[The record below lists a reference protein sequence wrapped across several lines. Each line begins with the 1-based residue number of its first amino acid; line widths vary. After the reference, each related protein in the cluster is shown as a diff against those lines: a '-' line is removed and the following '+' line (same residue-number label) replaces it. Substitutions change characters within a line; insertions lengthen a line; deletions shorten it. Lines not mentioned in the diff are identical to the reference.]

1 MRAKSR
7 IFHQDCF
14 RCRICEKPLVP
25 GEEFAL
31 RGDGTLFCKVHNH
44 EETAEEAT
52 TNGQPKLEE
61 LNNNND
67 IIEEAEMM
75 DEDSVD
81 SFTSVPGAGGGG
93 DGPDSKSK
101 SLKDEK
107 GMFQGEDTVGLLDLL
122 TSATCVNHDS
132 LTQTQK
138 PYFVNGVTI
147 TTYKH

>member
-44 EETAEEAT
+44 EETAEAT
-52 TNGQPKLEE
+52 TNGQLKLEE

-81 SFTSVPGAGGGG
+81 SFASVPGGGG

-107 GMFQGEDTVGLLDLL
+107 GMFQGEDIVGLLDLL
-122 TSATCVNHDS
+122 TSATRANHEHMHS

-138 PYFVNGVTI
+138 PYFVNYVII
-147 TTYKH
+147 TS